1 MTEEDA
7 DVIPVVTLTVDAIW
21 AVDVDAET
29 AADSPAEII
38 PAAISFGSSF
48 SFAFAVTMDL
58 AEVIA
63 VDVMTTAGSLSFSS
77 ACAAMAADVTTAAAD
92 RLPFFPPRA
101 EVNPSA
107 FGDGNPVCHSQIQYL
122 FQLLPSCAHIPD
134 LFHKRNSPP
143 LSVFLSDPS
152 FSLPLS
158 FCL

>member
-1 MTEEDA
+1 M
-7 DVIPVVTLTVDAIW
+7 TLTVDAIW

-63 VDVMTTAGSLSFSS
+63 ADAMTTAGSLSFSS
-77 ACAAMAADVTTAAAD
+77 ACVAMAADAITAAAD
-92 RLPFFPPRA
+92 RLPLFPSRA

>member
-1 MTEEDA
+1 M
-7 DVIPVVTLTVDAIW
+7 TLTVDAIW

-29 AADSPAEII
+29 AVDSPAEII

-48 SFAFAVTMDL
+48 FFACAVTMDL

-63 VDVMTTAGSLSFSS
+63 ADAMTTAGLLSFFS
-77 ACAAMAADVTTAAAD
+77 ACVAMAVDAITTAAD
-92 RLPFFPPRA
+92 RLPFFPSRA

-107 FGDGNPVCHSQIQYL
+107 FGDGYPVCHSQIQYL
-122 FQLLPSCAHIPD
+122 FQLLPSCARTPD

-143 LSVFLSDPS
+143 LSVFPSDPS

>member
-1 MTEEDA
+1 M
-7 DVIPVVTLTVDAIW
+7 TLTVDAIW
-21 AVDVDAET
+21 AVDADAET
-29 AADSPAEII
+29 AVDSPAEII

-48 SFAFAVTMDL
+48 FFVCAVTMDL

-63 VDVMTTAGSLSFSS
+63 
-77 ACAAMAADVTTAAAD
+77 ADAITAAAD
-92 RLPFFPPRA
+92 RLPFFPSRA

-107 FGDGNPVCHSQIQYL
+107 FGDGYPVCHSQIPYL
-122 FQLLPSCAHIPD
+122 FQLLPSCARTPD

-143 LSVFLSDPS
+143 LSVFPSDPS

>member
-1 MTEEDA
+1 M
-7 DVIPVVTLTVDAIW
+7 TLTVDAIW
-21 AVDVDAET
+21 AVDADAET
-29 AADSPAEII
+29 AVDSPAEII

-63 VDVMTTAGSLSFSS
+63 ADAMTTAGLLSFFS
-77 ACAAMAADVTTAAAD
+77 ACVAMAVDAITTAAD
-92 RLPFFPPRA
+92 QLPFFPSLA

-107 FGDGNPVCHSQIQYL
+107 FGDGYPVCHSQIQYL
-122 FQLLPSCAHIPD
+122 FQLLPSCARTPD

-143 LSVFLSDPS
+143 LSVFPSDPS

>member
-1 MTEEDA
+1 MDA
-7 DVIPVVTLTVDAIW
+7 IPVVTLTVDAIW
-21 AVDVDAET
+21 AVDADAEM
-29 AADSPAEII
+29 AVDSPAETI

-58 AEVIA
+58 AEAITVH
-63 VDVMTTAGSLSFSS
+63 VMTTAGSLSFSS

-107 FGDGNPVCHSQIQYL
+107 FGDGNPFCHSRIQYL

>member
-1 MTEEDA
+1 MDA
-7 DVIPVVTLTVDAIW
+7 IPVVTLTVDAIW
-21 AVDVDAET
+21 AVDADAEM
-29 AADSPAEII
+29 AVDSPAETI

-48 SFAFAVTMDL
+48 FFVCAVTMDL

-63 VDVMTTAGSLSFSS
+63 ADAMTTAGY
-77 ACAAMAADVTTAAAD
+77 
-92 RLPFFPPRA
+92 RLPLFPSRA

-107 FGDGNPVCHSQIQYL
+107 FGDGYPVCHNQIPYL
-122 FQLLPSCAHIPD
+122 FQLLPFCARIPD

-143 LSVFLSDPS
+143 LPVFPSDPS